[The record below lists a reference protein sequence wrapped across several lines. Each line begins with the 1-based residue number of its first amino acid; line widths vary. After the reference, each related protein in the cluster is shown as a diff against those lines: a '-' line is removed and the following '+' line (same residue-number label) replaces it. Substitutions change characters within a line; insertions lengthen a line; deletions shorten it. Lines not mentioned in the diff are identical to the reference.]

1 MTHSV
6 FAAPKTSGKN
16 NSHVDARRATLHKS
30 LTLLLSGAVFVL
42 GGCSQNSSQA
52 APTDEAPAGPAEIAP
67 QAAVP
72 AGEFIMGSNRND
84 DEGLQQ
90 RYGLET
96 PLFVGEHPEHKITL
110 PAFKMDVYEV
120 TNGQY
125 KEFLIKARGRG
136 AVPAAWG
143 FNGYGLARSQA
154 DAMDIDKLRMIASE
168 HFQLD
173 IDTTTMDKPAL
184 IEAMFKKQKEMD
196 KLPVT
201 GVSWN
206 DADAFCKWRG
216 QRLPTEAEWEKA
228 ARGPKGLEFPWGNE
242 WDAKRTNTGDNEEW
256 EDGVAPVGAYKDN
269 ASPYG
274 IYDLSGN
281 AWEWTADWYEPYA
294 GSTYKSEDFGRKHKV
309 IRGGGGGLGHYAI
322 SYFFRGATRHYA
334 APDMQAE
341 DVGFRC
347 VSS

>member
-16 NSHVDARRATLHKS
+16 NSHVDARRATLQKS

-52 APTDEAPAGPAEIAP
+52 APTAEAPAGPAEIAP

-90 RYGLET
+90 RYGLEP
-96 PLFVGEHPEHKITL
+96 PLFVGEHPEPKI
-110 PAFKMDVYEV
+110 P
-120 TNGQY
+120 
-125 KEFLIKARGRG
+125 
-136 AVPAAWG
+136 VPAAWG
-143 FNGYGLARSQA
+143 FNGYGLAHSQA

-274 IYDLSGN
+274 IYDMSGN
-281 AWEWTADWYEPYA
+281 AREWTADWYEPYA

>member
-1 MTHSV
+1 MTHLVS
-6 FAAPKTSGKN
+6 AAPKTSIKN
-16 NSHVDARRATLHKS
+16 NLSVAASKTLALVIAS
-30 LTLLLSGAVFVL
+30 GLLLL
-42 GGCSQNSSQA
+42 GCSQNSSEA
-52 APTDEAPAGPAEIAP
+52 AQSSTSNAGPTELTP
-67 QAAVP
+67 QATVP
-72 AGEFIMGSNRND
+72 AGDFIMGSNRTD
-84 DEGLQQ
+84 TEGLQQ
-90 RYGLET
+90 RYGLES
-96 PLFVGEHPEHKITL
+96 PLFVGEHPEHKVTL
-110 PAFKMDVYEV
+110 PAFKMDIYEV

-125 KEFLIKARGRG
+125 KEFLIKARGQG
-136 AVPAAWG
+136 TVPTAWG

-154 DAMDIDKLRMIASE
+154 DAMDVEKLRMIASE

-173 IDTTTMDKPAL
+173 MDTKAMDKPAL

-206 DADAFCKWRG
+206 DANAFCKWRG

-228 ARGPKGLEFPWGNE
+228 ARGQKGLEFPWGNE
-242 WDAKRTNTGDNEEW
+242 WDAKRTNTGDNEDW
-256 EDGVAPVGAYKDN
+256 EEGVAPVGAYKDN

-281 AWEWTADWYEPYA
+281 AWEWVNDWYQPYE
-294 GSTYKSEDFGRKHKV
+294 GSNYKSDDFGHKYKV

-334 APDMQAE
+334 APEMQAD

>member
-6 FAAPKTSGKN
+6 FAAPKTRAKN
-16 NSHVDARRATLHKS
+16 STAATMPVRDLK
-30 LTLLLSGAVFVL
+30 TLLLAAGLIAL
-42 GGCSQNSSQA
+42 AGCSQNTSQA
-52 APTDEAPAGPAEIAP
+52 AQPAPAAAPSQLTP
-67 QAAVP
+67 QASVP
-72 AGEFIMGSNRND
+72 AGEFIMGSDQTD

-90 RYGLET
+90 RYSLEA
-96 PLFVGEHPEHKITL
+96 PLFVGEHPRHTRTL
-110 PAFKMDVYEV
+110 PAFKMDIYEV

-136 AVPAAWG
+136 AVPTAWG

-154 DAMDIDKLRMIASE
+154 ESMDMDKLRMIASE
-168 HFQLD
+168 HFLLD
-173 IDTTTMDKPAL
+173 MDTTTMDRAAL
-184 IEAMFKKQKEMD
+184 IEAMFAKQTQMD
-196 KLPVT
+196 ALPVT

-228 ARGPKGLEFPWGNE
+228 ARGPDGREFPWGNA
-242 WDAKRTNTGDNEEW
+242 WDAKRTNTGNNEEW
-256 EDGVAPVGAYKDN
+256 EEGVAPVGAYKDN

-281 AWEWTADWYEPYA
+281 AWEWVADWYEPYP
-294 GSTYKSEDFGRKHKV
+294 GSDHKSEDYGRTHKV
-309 IRGGGGGLGHYAI
+309 IRGGGGGLGHYSI

-334 APDMQAE
+334 PPDMQAE

-347 VSS
+347 VSD

>member
-6 FAAPKTSGKN
+6 FAAPKTP
-16 NSHVDARRATLHKS
+16 ARNDVLRLKS
-30 LTLLLSGAVFVL
+30 LGLVLTSGLLLL
-42 GGCSQNSSQA
+42 GCSQNSSQA
-52 APTDEAPAGPAEIAP
+52 AQSAAPGAGPSDLTP
-67 QAAVP
+67 QATVP
-72 AGEFIMGSNRND
+72 AGEFIMGSNRTD
-84 DEGLQQ
+84 TEGLQA
-90 RYGLET
+90 RYGLEM
-96 PLFVGEHPEHKITL
+96 PLFVAEHPEHKVKL
-110 PAFKMDVYEV
+110 AEFKMDVYEV

-125 KEFLIKARGRG
+125 KEFLIKARGQG
-136 AVPAAWG
+136 KVPAAWG

-154 DAMDIDKLRMIASE
+154 DAMDVEKLRMIASE

-173 IDTTTMDKPAL
+173 MDTNTMDKPAL

-206 DADAFCKWRG
+206 DANAFCKWRG

-228 ARGPKGLEFPWGNE
+228 ARGPNGLEFPWGNQ
-242 WDAKRTNTGDNEEW
+242 WDEKRTNTGDNEDW
-256 EDGVAPVGAYKDN
+256 EEGVAPVGAYKDN

-281 AWEWTADWYEPYA
+281 AWEWVADWYEPYA
-294 GSTYKSEDFGRKHKV
+294 GSTYKSDDFGRTNKV
-309 IRGGGGGLGHYAI
+309 IRGGGGGLGHYSI

-347 VSS
+347 VSG